1 MNSDHLGW
9 LKKQLPELR
18 QKEIIDAQ
26 SERRLVEHYQLDSV
40 ADKTTSGSL
49 ISIILA
55 AFGGLLV
62 GGGIILIF
70 AHNWEQFGRGMRV
83 VLAFMPLLL
92 SQALAVYCIFARKNS
107 PAWCETA
114 GAFLFCCI
122 PASISIIGQTY
133 HISDDTQSFFTWW
146 FVLALPFVYWLRAHL
161 MALMMV
167 VLGASLMINYQSP
180 YWLCLF
186 ALAPYYALELH
197 KGSGRRSLQFGWV
210 FALAF
215 AIATPFVIFDQSIV
229 QFSFLSM
236 ASGAAVM
243 YLGGARLEPIAVFRL
258 KPFTNIGAVAM
269 CVNALILTYDDV
281 WRELLSHDVIGH
293 AEVVTSA
300 WHSLAFEWFLVAAAL
315 SLLALAIQRN
325 DRRVL
330 PLGSVVAV
338 LTVVIAL
345 PDGFVNPTLMALL
358 MNAIVVGIGIWFV
371 YMGISGDSTSQ
382 LNLGLLLLMALLSSR
397 FFDQDLT
404 FIARGIAFIAMGITL
419 IGMNVW
425 QARRRVA

>member
-1 MNSDHLGW
+1 
-9 LKKQLPELR
+9 
-18 QKEIIDAQ
+18 
-26 SERRLVEHYQLDSV
+26 
-40 ADKTTSGSL
+40 
-49 ISIILA
+49 
-55 AFGGLLV
+55 
-62 GGGIILIF
+62 
-70 AHNWEQFGRGMRV
+70 
-83 VLAFMPLLL
+83 
-92 SQALAVYCIFARKNS
+92 
-107 PAWCETA
+107 
-114 GAFLFCCI
+114 
-122 PASISIIGQTY
+122 
-133 HISDDTQSFFTWW
+133 
-146 FVLALPFVYWLRAHL
+146 VLALPFVYWLRAHL

-186 ALAPYYALELH
+186 ALAPYYALEIH
-197 KGSGRRSLQFGWV
+197 KGSGRRSLQFGWL

-243 YLGGARLEPIAVFRL
+243 YLGGARLEPAAVFRL

-281 WRELLSHDVIGH
+281 WRELLSHDVVGN

-300 WHSLAFEWFLVAAAL
+300 WHSLFFEWCLVAAAL
-315 SLLALAIQRN
+315 SLLVLAIQRN

-338 LTVVIAL
+338 LAAVITL

-425 QARRRVA
+425 QARRRVV